1 MEELFRHMPFWHPL
15 AAEAGGNAAP
25 QAVAFAWAQDI
36 LPTAAALPKNDVLI
50 ARRGNAIVLA
60 VVTLSLVLTSYSM
73 TNNLMLGA
81 LGIDWEMLWLWLVA
95 RASNSLPCTRP
106 GSRGF
111 SQPTCSATLCEP
123 SRQRANAVP
132 SLV

>member
-50 ARRGNAIVLA
+50 ARCGNAIVLA
-60 VVTLSLVLTSYSM
+60 VVTLSLGPRAGRKASENCVASQNGAVPKLRFG
-73 TNNLMLGA
+73 LGA
-81 LGIDWEMLWLWLVA
+81 RKLSSCLG
-95 RASNSLPCTRP
+95 
-106 GSRGF
+106 
-111 SQPTCSATLCEP
+111 
-123 SRQRANAVP
+123 
-132 SLV
+132 